1 MWFLKGMSERVF
13 FSCDWEYLEFYFLI
27 AHISASIYYK
37 ILYFTLFVRFHIL
50 SFKNVL
56 YF

>member
-1 MWFLKGMSERVF
+1 MIEGVF

-27 AHISASIYYK
+27 AHISAKMYYK
-37 ILYFTLFVRFHIL
+37 KTVFTLFVRFHIL